1 MIRFIRQWIID
12 TLGFSKSEA
21 NGTLVLILVTFLA
34 AVLPK
39 IYLIESRSDKESFT
53 ADQESLRQWGE
64 ELESFLELKESKS
77 PEDTSPIVELK
88 SFPFDP
94 NTASLQDLI
103 SLGFSEKASTN
114 LINYR
119 EHGGSFKVKS
129 DLSKI
134 YGISEERVQAL
145 WSKIQLPEVIAPKE
159 SKIVPEEKVTESK
172 KRFDINRATAA
183 DLQAVRGIG
192 PVLSERIVS
201 FRDKLG
207 GFHSSDQLREVYGLA
222 PEVINKLSDLAI
234 FTGEVK
240 KININTDSLKHL
252 YTHPYIDYNLARAIV
267 SFRKQ
272 QGHLDSVSQIK
283 PIKIL
288 NDSLYQKI
296 YPYLSP
302 NP

>member
-77 PEDTSPIVELK
+77 LEDTSPIVKLK

-145 WSKIQLPEVIAPKE
+145 WSQIQLPEVITPKE
-159 SKIVPEEKVTESK
+159 SKIVPVEKVTESK
-172 KRFDINRATAA
+172 KRFDINHATAA

-192 PVLSERIVS
+192 PVLSERIVT

-207 GFHSSDQLREVYGLA
+207 GFHSSDQLREVYGLD
-222 PEVINKLSDLAI
+222 PEVIGKLSDLAI
-234 FTGEVK
+234 FTGEVR

-288 NDSLYQKI
+288 SDSLYQKI